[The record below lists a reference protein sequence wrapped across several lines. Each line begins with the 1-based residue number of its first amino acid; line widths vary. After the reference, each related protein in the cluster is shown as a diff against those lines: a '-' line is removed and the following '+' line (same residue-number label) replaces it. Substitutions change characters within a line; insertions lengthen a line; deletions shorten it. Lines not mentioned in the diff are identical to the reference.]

1 MAPDGSCSY
10 LRVNGQCFLVS
21 SQTSFWVPGLLP
33 RVGFLDCFISI
44 LPFQNG
50 NPGCFHLFLLFVS
63 ASSLGTW
70 VSNISLE
77 AVTKAT
83 YLCRFWVCV
92 CVWWI
97 LMALWMGLTADTPKT
112 CTLQRPSDTYDSS
125 CVPWS
130 VPIVDTVPACSRYSV
145 IICWMNTQDLTYYIC
160 TVQYSSHQPTW
171 WFKLRCAVSNGHW
184 ILRLNAKKM
193 VKKSS

>member
-1 MAPDGSCSY
+1 M
-10 LRVNGQCFLVS
+10 FLGVLTSKLLSSRASSQGGVSWLFYFHSPFPEWKPRMFPSVS
-21 SQTSFWVPGLLP
+21 SVCFCFFPGDM
-33 RVGFLDCFISI
+33 G
-44 LPFQNG
+44 
-50 NPGCFHLFLLFVS
+50 
-63 ASSLGTW
+63 
-70 VSNISLE
+70 SNISLE

-112 CTLQRPSDTYDSS
+112 CTLQRPSDTYGGS

-184 ILRLNAKKM
+184 ILRLNAKKI